1 MLFALLASTALLR
14 CDPLHAKNAI
24 EPSVRT
30 GWLRSS
36 QLLEEPVSQ
45 RAPKPSV
52 PHAPPARN
60 ECFPPPPMANVVSGE
75 DRKGTRW
82 RGTGTQA
89 RDSSSKDA
97 AIRTTSNDSADPQPT
112 ITLQTLQIGR
122 KILQSTAYETCDA
135 TSTHTRPAKARSTRH
150 PPPAAAESHSSPLGA
165 RPTEADVR
173 RFLTSML
180 DRPCGTA
187 RRRIRDNLQHRME
200 RRLIARLI
208 AEVFRRTPPP
218 KRGGD
223 PPRGGDVFD
232 ETVTCDETPDDPM
245 TRRNLRPAQLLPP
258 PALA

>member
-1 MLFALLASTALLR
+1 MFFALLASAALLR

-122 KILQSTAYETCDA
+122 KILQSTADETCDA
-135 TSTHTRPAKARSTRH
+135 TSTRTRPAKARSTRH

-187 RRRIRDNLQHRME
+187 RRIRDNLQHRME

-218 KRGGD
+218 KRGGG
-223 PPRGGDVFD
+223 PPEG
-232 ETVTCDETPDDPM
+232 VTSLTRPSRVTRPLM
-245 TRRNLRPAQLLPP
+245 TR
-258 PALA
+258 